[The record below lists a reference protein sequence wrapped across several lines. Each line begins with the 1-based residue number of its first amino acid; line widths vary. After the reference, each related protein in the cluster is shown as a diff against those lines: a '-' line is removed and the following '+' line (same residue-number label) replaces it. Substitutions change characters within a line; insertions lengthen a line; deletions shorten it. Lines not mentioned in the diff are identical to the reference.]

1 MKAVPY
7 KKASFPPH
15 GEWDPRLTD
24 IACPG
29 LQPVELV
36 HENRWFAVRN
46 RGGYFTLEYHL
57 PQVIVLPIVERR
69 AVVMVRAKRPV
80 LNDCTLELP
89 AGCAEHGES
98 PAGGG
103 VRELAEE
110 TGIAVSAQ
118 RLVPMPPLAA
128 SPNRMPVLV
137 YAFRVDL
144 TQEEFDRRGGHDDEI
159 HSVELIALD
168 EAVRMIASGA
178 IYVAIPVAMIGT
190 YLLTHCTQPETK

>member
-1 MKAVPY
+1 MSLARY
-7 KKASFPPH
+7 RSATFPPH
-15 GEWDPRLTD
+15 GEWDPRLTA

-29 LQPVELV
+29 LQPVELA
-36 HENRWFAVRN
+36 HENPWFAVRN

-80 LNDCTLELP
+80 LDDCTLELP
-89 AGCAEHGES
+89 AGCAEEGEN
-98 PAGGG
+98 PAAGCA
-103 VRELAEE
+103 RELAEE
-110 TGIAVSAQ
+110 TGIRVDPK

-144 TQEEFDRRGGHDDEI
+144 TQDEYDRRGAHDDEI
-159 HSVELIALD
+159 QSVELIALD

-190 YLLTHCTQPETK
+190 YLLTRNLEAR

>member
-1 MKAVPY
+1 MSPARY
-7 KKASFPPH
+7 RTATFPPD
-15 GEWDPRLTD
+15 GEWDARLGA

-29 LQPVELV
+29 LQPVEKV
-36 HENRWFAVRN
+36 HENPWFAVRN

-80 LNDCTLELP
+80 LDDCTLELP
-89 AGCAEHGES
+89 AGCSEQGED
-98 PAGGG
+98 PAAGCA
-103 VRELAEE
+103 RELAEE
-110 TGIAVSAQ
+110 TGIAVDPK

-144 TQEEFDRRGGHDDEI
+144 TQAEFDRRGPHDEEI
-159 HSVELIALD
+159 ERVELIALD
-168 EAVRMIASGA
+168 EVARMIARGA

-190 YLLTHCTQPETK
+190 YLLTRNLEAK

>member
-1 MKAVPY
+1 MSAARY
-7 KKASFPPH
+7 RTATFPPQ
-15 GEWDPRLTD
+15 GEWDARLGA
-24 IACPG
+24 IACPD
-29 LQPVELV
+29 LQPVEKV
-36 HENRWFAVRN
+36 HENPWFAVRN

-80 LNDCTLELP
+80 LDDCTLELP
-89 AGCAEHGES
+89 AGCSEKGED
-98 PAGGG
+98 PAAGCA
-103 VRELAEE
+103 RELAEE
-110 TGIAVSAQ
+110 TGIVVDAK

-144 TQEEFDRRGGHDDEI
+144 TQDEFDRRGPHDEEI
-159 HSVELIALD
+159 ERVELIALE
-168 EAVRMIASGA
+168 EATRMIARGA

-190 YLLTHCTQPETK
+190 YLLTRNLEAK

>member
-1 MKAVPY
+1 MSRAAY
-7 KKASFPPH
+7 KRATFPPH
-15 GEWDPRLTD
+15 GEWDPRLSA

-29 LQPVELV
+29 LQPVELA
-36 HENRWFAVRN
+36 HENPWFAVRN

-69 AVVMVRAKRPV
+69 AVVMVRARRPV
-80 LNDCTLELP
+80 LDDCTLELP
-89 AGCAEHGES
+89 AGCAEKGED
-98 PAGGG
+98 PAVGCA
-103 VRELAEE
+103 RELAEE
-110 TGIAVSAQ
+110 TGIVVDAK
-118 RLVPMPPLAA
+118 RLIPMPPLAA

-144 TQEEFDRRGGHDDEI
+144 AQAEFERRGRHDEEI
-159 HSVELIALD
+159 ESVELIALD

-190 YLLTHCTQPETK
+190 YLLSRNMEAK